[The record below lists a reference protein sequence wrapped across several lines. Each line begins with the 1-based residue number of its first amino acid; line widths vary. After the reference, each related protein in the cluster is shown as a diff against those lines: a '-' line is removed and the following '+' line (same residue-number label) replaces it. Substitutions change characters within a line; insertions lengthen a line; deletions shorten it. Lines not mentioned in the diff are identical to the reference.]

1 MSDHEEQHRTT
12 GQKFAEAVRDQ
23 LEDTPLR
30 QTLAAVFSHTDNHD
44 TDSTTDT
51 KEN

>member
-1 MSDHEEQHRTT
+1 MTDDEEQHRTT
-12 GQKFAEAVRDQ
+12 GQQFAEAVRDQ

-30 QTLAAVFSHTDNHD
+30 QHLQAVFSHTDNHD

-51 KEN
+51 EEN